1 MFMRFAFSG
10 FRLPSLLIATALCS
24 AAIAQVQQPIGVDT
38 RPCIV
43 VTGSAEARVA
53 PDLATLSIGVT
64 VQSKT
69 AQDAQNQSN
78 TQASD
83 FIAKAKKLLG
93 DKGTVQT
100 GAINLYPVYSEQTM
114 PSDRP
119 FTPQIVAYRAENVL
133 SIRVTD
139 FSLVGL
145 VIDAAVA
152 SGLNN
157 IQSVSFGLKDDTDA
171 RMQALGDAVQQARK
185 KAEVMARAA
194 GVSLGAIVEISEQG
208 ARVVPFEAPMMA
220 ARSGGAPSPTPVEP
234 GAVVVNGDVTIKF
247 LIG

>member
-1 MFMRFAFSG
+1 MVTLKAIRMAWLLAG
-10 FRLPSLLIATALCS
+10 SLVVAATCH
-24 AAIAQVQQPIGVDT
+24 AQVQPIGVDT
-38 RPCIV
+38 RPCLV

-69 AQDAQNQSN
+69 AQDAQNEAN
-78 TQASD
+78 TKAAD

-139 FSLVGL
+139 FSLVGP
-145 VIDAAVA
+145 VIDSAVA

-157 IQSVSFGLKDDTDA
+157 VQSVSFGLKDDTDA

-194 GVSLGAIVEISEQG
+194 GVTLGAIVEISEQG
-208 ARVVPFEAPMMA
+208 ARVMPFEAQPMMA